1 MTNKINSSKIS
12 SPSQKDNFIWKLK
25 ERPVDFWLK
34 REMMASDQDAL
45 FIDEISL
52 RQSLRI

>member
-1 MTNKINSSKIS
+1 MTNRINSSKNS